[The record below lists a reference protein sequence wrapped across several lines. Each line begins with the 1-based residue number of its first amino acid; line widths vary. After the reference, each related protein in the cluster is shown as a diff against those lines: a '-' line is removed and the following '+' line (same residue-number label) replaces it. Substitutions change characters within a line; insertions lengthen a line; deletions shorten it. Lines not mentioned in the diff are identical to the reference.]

1 MGGPKTRFPGSWR
14 SEDSTS
20 LESEDSTSLESED
33 STWLE
38 SDDSEFEDS
47 ASLES
52 EDSYS
57 DSTLLESDSEV
68 SISFGPDSEV
78 STSPGSEI
86 SIPLG
91 PDSPEGPCHLG
102 SKIPD
107 PNSGKEDQSAQ
118 RLLFQSGAVR
128 LETATPP
135 PAESGGGPKLC
146 VRLCDADQIDERL
159 HSAITRNDSVA
170 VIDFLEGNVELQ
182 NSKIVLRVAADN
194 HVSPDIMRRLL
205 KAAGKN
211 ILDWFTELDNC

>member
-14 SEDSTS
+14 SEDST
-20 LESEDSTSLESED
+20 
-33 STWLE
+33 
-38 SDDSEFEDS
+38 
-47 ASLES
+47 SLES

-107 PNSGKEDQSAQ
+107 PNSGKEVQSAQ
-118 RLLFQSGAVR
+118 KLLFQSGAVR
-128 LETATPP
+128 LEATPA

-146 VRLCDADQIDERL
+146 VRLCDAPADQIDERL
-159 HSAITRNDSVA
+159 HSAITSNDSVA
-170 VIDFLEGNVELQ
+170 VIDFLQEDGELQ
-182 NSKIVLRVAADN
+182 NSKVVLRVAADTK
-194 HVSPDIMRRLL
+194 VSPDIMRRLL
-205 KAAGKN
+205 TAAGKN
-211 ILDWFTELDNC
+211 ILAWFTELD

>member
-68 SISFGPDSEV
+68 SISFGPDSEI
-78 STSPGSEI
+78 STSSGSEI

-107 PNSGKEDQSAQ
+107 PNSGKEVQSAQ
-118 RLLFQSGAVR
+118 KQLFQSGAVR
-128 LETATPP
+128 LEATPA

-159 HSAITRNDSVA
+159 HSAITSNDSVA
-170 VIDFLEGNVELQ
+170 VIDFLQKDGELQ
-182 NSKIVLRVAADN
+182 NSKVVLRVAADN
-194 HVSPDIMRRLL
+194 QVSPDIMRRLL
-205 KAAGKN
+205 TAAGKN